1 MKHLMEVLLS
11 QELFQDQ
18 NQFWENGELVNE
30 VHDDFNS
37 FHTRSSVETDIN
49 FNLCLS
55 VGELNDRNGGL
66 ISGVNGVLD
75 SNVCLL

>member
-1 MKHLMEVLLS
+1 MEVPLS
-11 QELFQDQ
+11 QELFQNQ

-30 VHDDFNS
+30 VHDNFNS
-37 FHTRSSVETDIN
+37 FHTVETDVD

-55 VGELNDRNGGL
+55 VGELYDGNGGL

>member
-1 MKHLMEVLLS
+1 MEVPLS
-11 QELFQDQ
+11 QELFQNQ

-37 FHTRSSVETDIN
+37 FHTRRSIETDIN
-49 FNLCLS
+49 FNLCLF
-55 VGELNDRNGGL
+55 VGELNDGDGGL

-75 SNVCLL
+75 SNICLL